1 MPYKEFKAE
10 KLFYSISE
18 VSEIIGES
26 TSLVRFW
33 SDKFSKYIK
42 PERNSKGNRKFTPRD
57 VETLKLIHYLVKERG
72 MTLDGAAERMKDN
85 REGLDRNAEV
95 VQRLLGIKEKLM
107 LISRSIE
114 AEETSI

>member
-10 KLFYSISE
+10 KLYYTISE

-42 PERNSKGNRKFTPRD
+42 PERNNKGNRKFTPQD
-57 VETLKLIHYLVKERG
+57 VKTLKLIHYLVKERG

-85 REGLDRNAEV
+85 REGLDRTAEV
-95 VQRLLGIKEKLM
+95 VDRLNGIKERL
-107 LISRSIE
+107 LVISRSFE
-114 AEETSI
+114 AEESM